1 MDVQFLQRKTNTY
14 VPRENLSLK
23 LDISFLCASNS
34 KSVVCFIKIDL
45 PYFFFFAIFTGHK
58 TPVRIYETQ
67 NNNGV
72 YTVIVIE
79 SLLAAVP
86 LSWGLCVGTGN
97 L

>member
-1 MDVQFLQRKTNTY
+1 MFYQDRS
-14 VPRENLSLK
+14 SL
-23 LDISFLCASNS
+23 
-34 KSVVCFIKIDL
+34 
-45 PYFFFFAIFTGHK
+45 FFFFAIFTGHK